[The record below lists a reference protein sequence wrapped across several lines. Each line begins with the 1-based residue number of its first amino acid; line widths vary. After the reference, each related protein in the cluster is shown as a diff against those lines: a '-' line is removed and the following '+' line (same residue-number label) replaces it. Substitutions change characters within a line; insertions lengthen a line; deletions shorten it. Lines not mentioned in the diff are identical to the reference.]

1 MAQHGSKDLDL
12 PKVKINKSNFKL
24 FVRIFNYAGTH
35 TWKFYLGL
43 VFLGFT
49 GATALLFPKYMGNLV
64 DCAKNSDMAGAN
76 NIVLFLG
83 GVLVLQAIFS
93 YFRIYLFVN
102 YTSYT
107 LANLRLAM
115 YSHVVKLPITFFTQ
129 NRVGEINSRISNDI
143 SQIQETLTTTI
154 AEFLRQVILIVGGI
168 IFLSYI
174 SIKLTLLMLCI
185 VPLVAIA
192 AVIFGRFIRKN
203 SREIQDQV
211 AESNT
216 IVEETLQAIANVKSF
231 ANELFEINRYET
243 AILNV
248 ARTSINGG
256 KYRGYFASFIIFCLF
271 GSIVV
276 VLWYGVVLA
285 ISKEISVGE
294 LLSFLL
300 YSTFV
305 GAAFGGIAELYA
317 TLQKTAGASERVF
330 EIIDEEMEALNFD
343 APAITINGDVE
354 FKNAQFTY
362 PSRPESQVLNNL
374 SFTAKAGERI
384 AIVGSSGAG
393 KSTLAQLLLRFYNLD
408 SGTLLI
414 DGKDSQSYDLHALR
428 NNMAMVPQDVIL
440 FGGTIRENIAYGKPN
455 AEDFEIIQA
464 AQRANAW
471 EFIQTFSEGL
481 ATVVGERGVKLSGG
495 QRQRIAIARAL
506 LKDPRILLLDEA
518 TSALD
523 SESERV
529 VQAALDELMKGRTSI
544 IIAHRLSTIRDA
556 DKIVVLDKGQVVEQG
571 THTEL
576 MQIENGFYKHLSVL
590 QGREV

>member
-1 MAQHGSKDLDL
+1 
-12 PKVKINKSNFKL
+12 
-24 FVRIFNYAGTH
+24 
-35 TWKFYLGL
+35 
-43 VFLGFT
+43 
-49 GATALLFPKYMGNLV
+49 
-64 DCAKNSDMAGAN
+64 
-76 NIVLFLG
+76 
-83 GVLVLQAIFS
+83 
-93 YFRIYLFVN
+93 
-102 YTSYT
+102 
-107 LANLRLAM
+107 
-115 YSHVVKLPITFFTQ
+115 
-129 NRVGEINSRISNDI
+129 
-143 SQIQETLTTTI
+143 
-154 AEFLRQVILIVGGI
+154 
-168 IFLSYI
+168 
-174 SIKLTLLMLCI
+174 
-185 VPLVAIA
+185 
-192 AVIFGRFIRKN
+192 
-203 SREIQDQV
+203 
-211 AESNT
+211 
-216 IVEETLQAIANVKSF
+216 
-231 ANELFEINRYET
+231 
-243 AILNV
+243 
-248 ARTSINGG
+248 
-256 KYRGYFASFIIFCLF
+256 
-271 GSIVV
+271 
-276 VLWYGVVLA
+276 
-285 ISKEISVGE
+285 
-294 LLSFLL
+294 
-300 YSTFV
+300 
-305 GAAFGGIAELYA
+305 
-317 TLQKTAGASERVF
+317 
-330 EIIDEEMEALNFD
+330 
-343 APAITINGDVE
+343 
-354 FKNAQFTY
+354 
-362 PSRPESQVLNNL
+362 VLNNL